1 MLIGD
6 RKQNRQIV
14 GFGEV
19 ISGLLICISH
29 HAPQEVSFM
38 RLLGKSQPFSFH
50 SPHCRLISSKSMAR
64 VSVNPKRLS

>member
-6 RKQNRQIV
+6 RGQNRQFV

-19 ISGLLICISH
+19 IRCLLICISH
-29 HAPQEVSFM
+29 HAPQEVSLM
-38 RLLGKSQPFSFH
+38 RLPGARQLFSFH

-64 VSVNPKRLS
+64 ASVNPKRLS